1 MAIITLTTDLGS
13 NDSYLASVKGTI
25 YSQLKEAK
33 VIDISNNIDPFNIQQ
48 AAYIL
53 RNCYLDFPIGTVHL
67 ISIDD
72 ELSINQEHVAVK
84 ANGHYFIGAD
94 NGLFSLLLNEIKEK
108 IVKLNISLSTNC
120 MTFSSKNIFVPAACH
135 LARGG
140 LWKLLEGS

>member
-53 RNCYLDFPIGTVHL
+53 RNCYEDFPYW
-67 ISIDD
+67 
-72 ELSINQEHVAVK
+72 NRAF
-84 ANGHYFIGAD
+84 N
-94 NGLFSLLLNEIKEK
+94 
-108 IVKLNISLSTNC
+108 
-120 MTFSSKNIFVPAACH
+120 
-135 LARGG
+135 
-140 LWKLLEGS
+140 